1 MERWLSWSKA
11 HDWKSC
17 RPLKGLEGSNPSLS
31 ARKSTCFC
39 RCFFLLLFCRLVGSF
54 PPLGAKIPAGNQ
66 LLRQPPPQGGTGL
79 EPRCSFYQIFF
90 HFLLKMTALFCK
102 KRFSFFR
109 FCRIICLYA
118 ELRTPLSVSLSQTK
132 KYRRS
137 LFPPVCK
144 ERLWIFFLFS
154 PYAAAWPFS
163 SMA

>member
-31 ARKSTCFC
+31 ARKSTCFR
-39 RCFFLLLFCRLVGSF
+39 RCFFLLLFCPLVGSF
-54 PPLGAKIPAGNQ
+54 PPFGAKIPAGNQ
-66 LLRQPPPQGGTGL
+66 LLRPPPQGGTGL
-79 EPRCSFYQIFF
+79 EPRCSFDQIFF

-118 ELRTPLSVSLSQTK
+118 ELQTPLSVSLSQTK